1 MGTAVGLLVLVP
13 LSPLPTDWV
22 SFFVLALAGLLLER
36 HSVTM
41 DGEARFTPAA
51 SVYLAMGMIGSVGSS
66 LVGVLLLFEAG
77 VRRGTNVL
85 KGLESRF
92 PTFVGLLTM
101 ALTSKVATGLPWLAP
116 PLLGAPAFFFCTL
129 ALERASRAQLS
140 PKERVHWLR
149 ARVQIRPLYFVLA
162 VSAWAVAALSLQ
174 QPWLPLVLLP
184 VLGSTGVA
192 AENVILKA
200 RAASTDQ
207 VLHALADARGQK
219 RQAVKKLAQAQT
231 EKQLMEGF
239 SAHLARAPGLQST
252 SQALVAT
259 VDQFVEADDV
269 VIFLSPDL
277 NKDAFPDPFF
287 YRADHEHQARLQG
300 IAFTHLI
307 EPVVVECWKTRSVKY
322 FQDTHPSGERLFR
335 NNLVAVAMPL
345 ANLGVLY
352 AGRREATPFEVGEI
366 QRLKW
371 LSDKARLAYE
381 SAFRDHERERKQAQT
396 RQQVD
401 QLRQR
406 VELLGN
412 LIRSAEEMASTL
424 LLEELADRLSTLLKD
439 TLPHSQGMLIFQWD
453 GGLPVKRAWGGTAP
467 PTDLSM
473 LEAVEKSGKPLLV
486 KDLTGSPFTAPSPGL
501 LSVIASP
508 LFAHGKTCGVVA
520 LGALEKAAF
529 GEEHLDQLR
538 LIAYQAGMAFSNARL
553 YRQVE
558 DARQQLIDSQESL
571 IQSSKMSAIGKLAAG
586 VAHELNTPLGVM
598 NLALEQALEMFEER
612 PEIAHRMVTK
622 AMTAIERSR
631 TITDRLLAYSRKPSG
646 EEGLISLEQVI
657 GDTLSFLSYELRKAK
672 IEPQLKVTDFAVV
685 GRSQELQQVLMNLIS
700 NALYSM
706 EELPA
711 EKRFLGITLREIG
724 KEIVLDVVDG
734 GCGMSPEQVSQVF
747 EPFFTTKPVGKGT
760 GLGLWVSLQIMEQHK
775 GRIEVE
781 SQLGRGSR
789 FRMIFPMGPDSRL
802 EL

>member
-1 MGTAVGLLVLVP
+1 MNSRNSFGLGTAVGLLLLVP

-22 SFFVLALAGLLLER
+22 SFFVLAVAGLLLER
-36 HSVTM
+36 HSVTL

-51 SVYLAMGMIGSVGSS
+51 SIYLATGMLSSVGGS
-66 LVGVLLLFEAG
+66 LVGVLLLFEAL
-77 VRRGTNVL
+77 VRRGANVL
-85 KGLESRF
+85 QGLESQF
-92 PTFVGLLTM
+92 PIFLGLLTM
-101 ALTSKVATGLPWLAP
+101 ALTSKVATDLPWLVA
-116 PLLGAPAFFFCTL
+116 LLGSAAFFFSTL
-129 ALERASRAQLS
+129 SLERASRAQLS
-140 PKERVHWLR
+140 PKEKIHWLR

-162 VSAWAVAALSLQ
+162 VSAWAVAALALQ
-174 QPWLPLVLLP
+174 KPWLPLVLIP
-184 VLGSTGVA
+184 VLASTGVA

-200 RAASTDQ
+200 RTASTDQ

-239 SAHLARAPGLQST
+239 SAHLAGAPGLQST

-259 VDQFVEADDV
+259 VDQLVEADDV
-269 VIFLSPDL
+269 VIFLSSDL
-277 NKDAFPDPFF
+277 NEDAFPDPFF
-287 YRADHEHQARLQG
+287 YRADPEHQARLQG
-300 IAFTHLI
+300 IAFTNLS
-307 EPVVVECWKTRSVKY
+307 EPVVEDCWKSRAVKSV
-322 FQDTHPSGERLFR
+322 QATHPSGERLFR
-335 NNLVAVAMPL
+335 SNLVGVALPL
-345 ANLGVLY
+345 SNLGVLY
-352 AGRREATPFEVGEI
+352 AGRRTAVPFDAGEL

-381 SAFRDHERERKQAQT
+381 SAFRDHAREQKQAQT

-406 VELLGN
+406 VALLGS

-424 LLEELADRLSTLLKD
+424 RLEELADRLSSLLKE

-453 GGLPVKRAWGGTAP
+453 GGPPVKRAWGGTAP
-467 PTDLSM
+467 PSDVSL

-486 KDLTGSPFTAPSPGL
+486 KDLAGSPFTAPSPGL
-501 LSVIASP
+501 VSVIASP

-520 LGALEKAAF
+520 LGAFKKAAF
-529 GEEHLDQLR
+529 GEEQLDQLR

-612 PEIAHRMVTK
+612 PELAHRMVTK

-631 TITDRLLAYSRKPSG
+631 TITDRLLAYSRKPTG
-646 EEGLISLEQVI
+646 EEGMVSLEQVVH
-657 GDTLSFLSYELRKAK
+657 DTLSFLSYELRKAK
-672 IEPQLKVTDFAVV
+672 IEPQLKLTDFSVV

-706 EELPA
+706 EELDPA
-711 EKRFLGITLREIG
+711 KRFLGVSLREFG
-724 KEIVLDVVDG
+724 QEIVLDVIDG
-734 GCGMSPEQVSQVF
+734 GGGMSPEQVSQVF

-789 FRMIFPMGPDSRL
+789 FRMVFPKG
-802 EL
+802 